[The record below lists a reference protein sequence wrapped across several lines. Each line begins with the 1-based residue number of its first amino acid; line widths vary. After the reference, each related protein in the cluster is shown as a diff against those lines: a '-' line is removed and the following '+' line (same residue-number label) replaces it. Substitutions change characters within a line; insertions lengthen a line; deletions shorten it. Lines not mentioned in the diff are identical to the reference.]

1 MVRTLL
7 LIVAFPHLVLS
18 QTRPVPAAPVPSPFE
33 VTQALRQNPSSA
45 EFTRWMSRLGLPAN
59 LDWDGWEFEG
69 PECERAS
76 CSAYLTQGAATAV
89 VVSSQIFFRIIWME
103 YAYRDRAWSVRGY
116 LDGGSR
122 YGVTA
127 RFFSRY
133 ILLETTGVQGFP
145 SSSMV
150 QALYEPRGGKL
161 VCVLDLP
168 SDGYDRGS
176 RVQPD
181 RDWNVTPVDYYFVE
195 GRPEQ
200 IDVYA
205 RLVLPDSDDDAPHLA
220 DERRLATY
228 IRPPGASAF
237 TLDPKRSDLTQRD
250 LDDLFRVHDGTTP
263 DPTLLLIFARPSL
276 LRLARTGTAPHR
288 RWLSDYLTQ
297 APASPAKSELLRALR
312 PAPSSKPAAR

>member
-1 MVRTLL
+1 M
-7 LIVAFPHLVLS
+7 F
-18 QTRPVPAAPVPSPFE
+18 
-33 VTQALRQNPSSA
+33 
-45 EFTRWMSRLGLPAN
+45 
-59 LDWDGWEFEG
+59 
-69 PECERAS
+69 
-76 CSAYLTQGAATAV
+76 Y
-89 VVSSQIFFRIIWME
+89 RIIWME
-103 YAYRDRAWSVRGY
+103 YSYRDRAWSVRAY

-133 ILLETTGVQGFP
+133 LLLETTGVQGFP

-161 VCVLDLP
+161 VSVLELP

-176 RVQPD
+176 RVQPS
-181 RDWNVTPVDYYFVE
+181 RHWNVTPVDYSFVE

-205 RLVLPDSDDDAPHLA
+205 RLVLPDNDDDAPHLA

-228 IRPPGASAF
+228 VRPPGAPAF

-263 DPTLLLIFARPSL
+263 DPTLLLTFARPSL
-276 LRLARTGTAPHR
+276 LRLARTGTAP
-288 RWLSDYLTQ
+288 T
-297 APASPAKSELLRALR
+297 
-312 PAPSSKPAAR
+312 AAG